1 MLALMEQLLV
11 VYLVVTLASL
21 AVTYLLI
28 RFGVQHGTRAALRE
42 HEMWMRDGSL
52 ERAIDVH
59 AARLVERQDAEKYA
73 RRVAERERA

>member
-1 MLALMEQLLV
+1 MEQFLI
-11 VYLVVTLASL
+11 VYIIITLASL

-52 ERAIDVH
+52 DRAIDVH
-59 AARLVERQDAEKYA
+59 AARMLDRQEAESYA
-73 RRVAERERA
+73 QRVAERERG